1 MIFQALV
8 PHGALLRAPRAMNH
22 PVCKVEVQGFLPIEL
37 PPLPSGQT
45 LKLVQEAEGGGSS
58 AAEIAD
64 ASGVWSAEDAHT
76 WRRIA
81 EYVEDELADTLS
93 VGGRLWP
100 SAAALCRWMRGEASL
115 RGARVLELGCGT
127 GACGLYAAHCGAA
140 EVLLTDGSETLQPLI
155 DANVASNPAPGCAVR
170 SQRYLWGEP
179 LPAGRFDLAIASD
192 CSYFY
197 EEEAHAALAATCAAL
212 LDAGTRIVCAHEHR
226 SRGPKFW
233 ADDGARWD
241 ATDEYLARFAAAA
254 ANRGLALRPLASER
268 PRRVERGSF
277 AHYTADCSVFEVF
290 PT

>member
-1 MIFQALV
+1 MIFQALAH
-8 PHGALLRAPRAMNH
+8 HGALLRAPRAFNH

-45 LKLVQEAEGGGSS
+45 LKLVQEAEGGGAS

-64 ASGVWSAEDAHT
+64 ASGVWSAEDAST

-140 EVLLTDGSETLQPLI
+140 VGAAEVLLEPRVQRARGVG
-155 DANVASNPAPGCAVR
+155 VAEGHFARRAYSCSPTENASLSTPG
-170 SQRYLWGEP
+170 G
-179 LPAGRFDLAIASD
+179 
-192 CSYFY
+192 
-197 EEEAHAALAATCAAL
+197 
-212 LDAGTRIVCAHEHR
+212 
-226 SRGPKFW
+226 
-233 ADDGARWD
+233 
-241 ATDEYLARFAAAA
+241 
-254 ANRGLALRPLASER
+254 
-268 PRRVERGSF
+268 
-277 AHYTADCSVFEVF
+277 
-290 PT
+290 

>member
-1 MIFQALV
+1 M
-8 PHGALLRAPRAMNH
+8 
-22 PVCKVEVQGFLPIEL
+22 
-37 PPLPSGQT
+37 
-45 LKLVQEAEGGGSS
+45 
-58 AAEIAD
+58 
-64 ASGVWSAEDAHT
+64 WSAEDATT

-127 GACGLYAAHCGAA
+127 GACGLYAAHCGAT

-155 DANVASNPAPGCAVR
+155 DTNVASNPAPGCAVR

-212 LDAGTRIVCAHEHR
+212 LDAGTRIVCAHEHG
-226 SRGPKFW
+226 RGPNF
-233 ADDGARWD
+233 GPTTARGGTRPTSIWR
-241 ATDEYLARFAAAA
+241 ASPPPPRTAARAPAA
-254 ANRGLALRPLASER
+254 ASER

>member
-1 MIFQALV
+1 
-8 PHGALLRAPRAMNH
+8 
-22 PVCKVEVQGFLPIEL
+22 
-37 PPLPSGQT
+37 
-45 LKLVQEAEGGGSS
+45 
-58 AAEIAD
+58 
-64 ASGVWSAEDAHT
+64 
-76 WRRIA
+76 
-81 EYVEDELADTLS
+81 
-93 VGGRLWP
+93 
-100 SAAALCRWMRGEASL
+100 MRGEASL

-127 GACGLYAAHCGAA
+127 GACGLYAAPCGAT

-155 DANVASNPAPGCAVR
+155 DTNVASNPAPGCAVR

-233 ADDGARWD
+233 ADEGARWD

-254 ANRGLALRPLASER
+254 ANAARAPAARVGAAAAGGARQLATTRRTARCLRCSRRDLRKFALRLTGSPL
-268 PRRVERGSF
+268 
-277 AHYTADCSVFEVF
+277 
-290 PT
+290 

>member
-8 PHGALLRAPRAMNH
+8 PHGALLRAPRVVNH

-64 ASGVWSAEDAHT
+64 ASGVWSAEDATT

-115 RGARVLELGCGT
+115 RGARVLEIGCGT
-127 GACGLYAAHCGAA
+127 GACGLYAAHCGAT

-155 DANVASNPAPGCAVR
+155 DATYATFFKLAP
-170 SQRYLWGEP
+170 
-179 LPAGRFDLAIASD
+179 
-192 CSYFY
+192 
-197 EEEAHAALAATCAAL
+197 ALAMGNAVVAKPSELTPTSAMPIRASQAIGPLRQCSETWAL
-212 LDAGTRIVCAHEHR
+212 LFSHNQK
-226 SRGPKFW
+226 P
-233 ADDGARWD
+233 
-241 ATDEYLARFAAAA
+241 
-254 ANRGLALRPLASER
+254 
-268 PRRVERGSF
+268 
-277 AHYTADCSVFEVF
+277 
-290 PT
+290 